1 MNTNKELQTPSEYE
15 KWLYRRRV
23 SRLCAYFV
31 IKTGLLVLLIEKIF

>member
-1 MNTNKELQTPSEYE
+1 MNEQLESTSEYD

-31 IKTGLLVLLIEKIF
+31 IKTGLLVLLIEKFL